1 MMLAV
6 MLADHAAT
14 AILVAQALAFAERR
28 TREPRVER
36 CAVVLAA
43 LGALRLVP
51 L

>member
-6 MLADHAAT
+6 MFADHAPG
-14 AILVAQALAFAERR
+14 AILVTQALALAERR
-28 TREPRVER
+28 AREPRVER